1 MVQPTVQLREK
12 IRELE
17 ERLKAFGGMT
27 GAQLSG
33 LQILQEISA
42 RTPPSITLNVNNL
55 AITTGTTEL
64 GGSTESYD
72 DVVKL
77 KNALGA
83 SPFFP
88 VVNMTDTRTEA
99 GNKISFRLNI
109 NTSKTFREDPMNFW
123 QTLQTRERLFIG
135 GAGAAL
141 VLFLIFKLAI
151 DPLFK
156 HSSELDRQ
164 IVTARRQLA
173 ELRTMQQEYQRQK
186 SVVDSIN
193 SQLKR
198 QQNFAIVSRL
208 EELARQTGIQPNKI
222 LSMRQAPSTPSEMY
236 NEESIEVKMDGVTLE
251 QLVRYLY
258 QIENSPQLLKI
269 KRLDIKPHLDNR
281 QLLNTTFRVSAF
293 TLKEGIT

>member
-1 MVQPTVQLREK
+1 
-12 IRELE
+12 
-17 ERLKAFGGMT
+17 
-27 GAQLSG
+27 
-33 LQILQEISA
+33 
-42 RTPPSITLNVNNL
+42 
-55 AITTGTTEL
+55 
-64 GGSTESYD
+64 
-72 DVVKL
+72 
-77 KNALGA
+77 
-83 SPFFP
+83 
-88 VVNMTDTRTEA
+88 
-99 GNKISFRLNI
+99 
-109 NTSKTFREDPMNFW
+109 MNFW
-123 QTLQTRERLFIG
+123 QTLQSRERLFIG

-186 SVVDSIN
+186 SVVDNIN

-222 LSMRQAPSTPSEMY
+222 LSMRQAPSTPNEMY

-258 QIENSPQLLKI
+258 QIEHSPQLLKI

-281 QLLNTTFRVSAF
+281 QLLNTVFRVSAF